1 MRIGKLDNDQ
11 LNELILSKFRH
22 TRSEVVCSPRIGVD
36 CAAVDLGGR
45 LAVLSTDPIT
55 SAANNLGQLTVH
67 VSCNDAAAAG
77 AEPVGLLVTLLAP
90 PTATEADIARVADE
104 LALAAEQAGVEIIGG
119 HTEVTDS
126 VTRMVTCAT
135 VLAKAGEHGVLDA
148 RDVRAGNELVL
159 TKSAGLEGAAILASD
174 FSALLSG
181 VPKEALVQARG
192 FFQEVSVVKEGLYAA
207 AHGAVAMHDVTE
219 GGVLGAVWEMA
230 EAARCRVVI
239 DRAAIPI
246 HPATAEIA
254 AALGLDPL
262 RLLSSG
268 AMLIACVD
276 GDALVRGLRELGIPA
291 AKIGRTVQGSGACF
305 TDGTQI
311 APPCADELYKLHA
324 PDAPNSAKYV

>member
-1 MRIGKLDNDQ
+1 M
-11 LNELILSKFRH
+11 
-22 TRSEVVCSPRIGVD
+22 
-36 CAAVDLGGR
+36 
-45 LAVLSTDPIT
+45 
-55 SAANNLGQLTVH
+55 
-67 VSCNDAAAAG
+67 
-77 AEPVGLLVTLLAP
+77 
-90 PTATEADIARVADE
+90 
-104 LALAAEQAGVEIIGG
+104 
-119 HTEVTDS
+119 
-126 VTRMVTCAT
+126 
-135 VLAKAGEHGVLDA
+135 LAKAGEHGVLDA

-181 VPKEALVQARG
+181 VPEEALVQARG
-192 FFQEVSVVKEGLYAA
+192 FFKEVSVVKEGLYAA

-219 GGVLGAVWEMA
+219 GGVLGAAWEMA

-291 AKIGRTVQGSGACF
+291 AKIGKAVQGSGACF
-305 TDGTQI
+305 ADGTQI
-311 APPCADELYKLHA
+311 APPGADELYKLHA
-324 PDAPNSAKYV
+324 PDVPNSAKYV